1 MRYLSV
7 LAFLLVSHSL
17 IAQEKLPA
25 LAQHSV
31 VLFQGD
37 SITDGGRARS
47 GQDFNHTMG
56 QDYAYILSAR
66 IGAEHPEWAVTFV
79 NRGISGNRVLDL
91 AARWQADTLDLKPT
105 LLSILVG
112 VNDALATGER
122 AESVEQFTDTYDQL
136 LADTIKELPGVQIV
150 LGEPFLLPVG
160 KHKEPYAVEFAEL
173 RKRQAV
179 VAQLAEKYHLPLIHY
194 QEIFDRACRK
204 APAEY
209 WLWDGVHPSYAGH
222 ALMAEEWAR
231 IVRKSLPKP

>member
-1 MRYLSV
+1 MQLAIPLVQGEPLFRQVYRGVRHAILSGALHAKDRLPSTRD
-7 LAFLLVSHSL
+7 LAEQLGISRT
-17 IAQEKLPA
+17 
-25 LAQHSV
+25 V
-31 VLFQGD
+31 VL
-37 SITDGGRARS
+37 
-47 GQDFNHTMG
+47 
-56 QDYAYILSAR
+56 
-66 IGAEHPEWAVTFV
+66 
-79 NRGISGNRVLDL
+79 L
-91 AARWQADTLDLKPT
+91 A
-105 LLSILVG
+105 
-112 VNDALATGER
+112 
-122 AESVEQFTDTYDQL
+122 YDQL